1 MVEVM
6 SIDEINLV
14 ANSRYSISLPTE
26 LSNGK
31 FDDREYY
38 LCNEHFIITT
48 DDEDFVEHKVWRIW
62 DMDALKYVSSTT
74 TSLEEAIEIVERE
87 TERQIGLAYSFWGG
101 DTKLG
106 IHLLNDRQ
114 LSSMKYKLTKR
125 EKDMVIDRTPTTPYA
140 DEWIPLRLREDKGQ
154 YLMGKLPCPTCGFRE
169 FTSLTAAERHHFYCK
184 EYGFQPSNGLYFT
197 PIQKMML
204 KANLLKSAE
213 TFEAESSDYYFAL
226 YVKEGTKGYG
236 KHGMYYGET
245 DEIPPNAT
253 IEEIVQIIVN
263 WSIDDKVIESF
274 DDIEF
279 LSIDTANDERI
290 YEYDDYPEEGFEAED
305 SFWDFDE
312 DTFTKAGLD
321 SAMGRS
327 KPSITPDED
336 WVLVKLKKL
345 LRYTWQ
351 TQPDCSGVSNVDLV
365 EGGFGKKDINRIIKS
380 LSQKGYIIV
389 SDGIIYSTPLMYVHF
404 GYMVDWMYD
413 VSGMTEED
421 KNIVKGISY
430 VNEAETTIQFIEK
443 KYTKEQL
450 RGLLNANYHKRSFPN
465 TGGGTITYEYG
476 IDDDILK
483 RTPLRKLSMA
493 YAYDIEKRNKW
504 IKGDKTKSLN
514 GKAEWRWVQ
523 KRKGGRLISN
533 PKMRF
538 GAETFEARGDRIGKG
553 LYCDGCGNGR
563 LKLNYLDIGQ
573 GRTLYCKYCE
583 LDIKNSGYL
592 ILYEGGEKDYL
603 KENGYEAESTKPHS
617 VTISRSSN
625 SEKKLMAVFEDSEGK
640 KIKTTHFGQR
650 GASDYTKHGEKE
662 RMKRYLERHGGGTTT
677 STKEDW
683 KDPTTAGS
691 LSRWILWNEPSLNSS
706 FNDYKRKF
714 GLKGDL
720 KVSKSAES
728 NETKGL
734 IFIPLLIIVGCLIPY
749 FLDSREYKV

>member
-31 FDDREYY
+31 FNDREYY

-48 DDEDFVEHKVWRIW
+48 DDEGLWRIW

-74 TSLEEAIEIVERE
+74 TSLEEAIEIVEQE

-106 IHLLNDRQ
+106 VHLLNDRQ
-114 LSSMKYKLTKR
+114 LSSLKHKLTKR

-154 YLMGKLPCPTCGFRE
+154 YLMGKLPCPTCSFRE

-213 TFEAESSDYYFAL
+213 TFEAESSDYYFTL

-290 YEYDDYPEEGFEAED
+290 YEYDDYPEEGF
-305 SFWDFDE
+305 
-312 DTFTKAGLD
+312 
-321 SAMGRS
+321 
-327 KPSITPDED
+327 
-336 WVLVKLKKL
+336 
-345 LRYTWQ
+345 
-351 TQPDCSGVSNVDLV
+351 
-365 EGGFGKKDINRIIKS
+365 
-380 LSQKGYIIV
+380 
-389 SDGIIYSTPLMYVHF
+389 
-404 GYMVDWMYD
+404 
-413 VSGMTEED
+413 
-421 KNIVKGISY
+421 SY

-493 YAYDIEKRNKW
+493 YAYDIEKRNK
-504 IKGDKTKSLN
+504 
-514 GKAEWRWVQ
+514 
-523 KRKGGRLISN
+523 GR
-533 PKMRF
+533 
-538 GAETFEARGDRIGKG
+538 
-553 LYCDGCGNGR
+553 
-563 LKLNYLDIGQ
+563 
-573 GRTLYCKYCE
+573 
-583 LDIKNSGYL
+583 
-592 ILYEGGEKDYL
+592 
-603 KENGYEAESTKPHS
+603 
-617 VTISRSSN
+617 
-625 SEKKLMAVFEDSEGK
+625 
-640 KIKTTHFGQR
+640 
-650 GASDYTKHGEKE
+650 
-662 RMKRYLERHGGGTTT
+662 
-677 STKEDW
+677 
-683 KDPTTAGS
+683 
-691 LSRWILWNEPSLNSS
+691 
-706 FNDYKRKF
+706 
-714 GLKGDL
+714 
-720 KVSKSAES
+720 
-728 NETKGL
+728 
-734 IFIPLLIIVGCLIPY
+734 
-749 FLDSREYKV
+749 

>member
-31 FDDREYY
+31 FNDREYY

-48 DDEDFVEHKVWRIW
+48 DDEGLWRIW

-74 TSLEEAIEIVERE
+74 TSLEEAIEIVEQE

-106 IHLLNDRQ
+106 VHLLNDRQ
-114 LSSMKYKLTKR
+114 LSSLKHKLTKR

-154 YLMGKLPCPTCGFRE
+154 YLMGKLPCPTCSFRE

-213 TFEAESSDYYFAL
+213 TFEAESSDYYFTL

-274 DDIEF
+274 YDIEF

-290 YEYDDYPEEGFEAED
+290 YEYDDYPEEGF
-305 SFWDFDE
+305 
-312 DTFTKAGLD
+312 
-321 SAMGRS
+321 
-327 KPSITPDED
+327 
-336 WVLVKLKKL
+336 
-345 LRYTWQ
+345 
-351 TQPDCSGVSNVDLV
+351 
-365 EGGFGKKDINRIIKS
+365 
-380 LSQKGYIIV
+380 
-389 SDGIIYSTPLMYVHF
+389 
-404 GYMVDWMYD
+404 
-413 VSGMTEED
+413 
-421 KNIVKGISY
+421 SY

-504 IKGDKTKSLN
+504 IKGDKTKPIN
-514 GKAEWRWVQ
+514 GKAEWRWIQ
-523 KRKGGRLISN
+523 KRKGGRFISN

-538 GAETFEARGDRIGKG
+538 GA
-553 LYCDGCGNGR
+553 
-563 LKLNYLDIGQ
+563 
-573 GRTLYCKYCE
+573 
-583 LDIKNSGYL
+583 
-592 ILYEGGEKDYL
+592 
-603 KENGYEAESTKPHS
+603 
-617 VTISRSSN
+617 
-625 SEKKLMAVFEDSEGK
+625 
-640 KIKTTHFGQR
+640 
-650 GASDYTKHGEKE
+650 
-662 RMKRYLERHGGGTTT
+662 
-677 STKEDW
+677 
-683 KDPTTAGS
+683 
-691 LSRWILWNEPSLNSS
+691 
-706 FNDYKRKF
+706 
-714 GLKGDL
+714 
-720 KVSKSAES
+720 
-728 NETKGL
+728 ETKGL

>member
-1 MVEVM
+1 M

-204 KANLLKSAE
+204 KANLLK
-213 TFEAESSDYYFAL
+213 
-226 YVKEGTKGYG
+226 G
-236 KHGMYYGET
+236 
-245 DEIPPNAT
+245 
-253 IEEIVQIIVN
+253 
-263 WSIDDKVIESF
+263 
-274 DDIEF
+274 
-279 LSIDTANDERI
+279 
-290 YEYDDYPEEGFEAED
+290 AED

-321 SAMGRS
+321 SAMERS

-583 LDIKNSGYL
+583 LDIKNSGYH
-592 ILYEGGEKDYL
+592 IIYEGGEKDYL

>member
-48 DDEDFVEHKVWRIW
+48 DDEGLWRIW

-74 TSLEEAIEIVERE
+74 TSLEEAIEIVEQE

-106 IHLLNDRQ
+106 VHLLNDRQ

-125 EKDMVIDRTPTTPYA
+125 EKDMIIDRTPTTPYA

-154 YLMGKLPCPTCGFRE
+154 YLMGKLPCPTCSFRE

-204 KANLLKSAE
+204 KANLLK
-213 TFEAESSDYYFAL
+213 
-226 YVKEGTKGYG
+226 
-236 KHGMYYGET
+236 
-245 DEIPPNAT
+245 
-253 IEEIVQIIVN
+253 
-263 WSIDDKVIESF
+263 
-274 DDIEF
+274 
-279 LSIDTANDERI
+279 
-290 YEYDDYPEEGFEAED
+290 
-305 SFWDFDE
+305 
-312 DTFTKAGLD
+312 
-321 SAMGRS
+321 
-327 KPSITPDED
+327 
-336 WVLVKLKKL
+336 
-345 LRYTWQ
+345 
-351 TQPDCSGVSNVDLV
+351 
-365 EGGFGKKDINRIIKS
+365 
-380 LSQKGYIIV
+380 
-389 SDGIIYSTPLMYVHF
+389 
-404 GYMVDWMYD
+404 
-413 VSGMTEED
+413 
-421 KNIVKGISY
+421 
-430 VNEAETTIQFIEK
+430 
-443 KYTKEQL
+443 
-450 RGLLNANYHKRSFPN
+450 
-465 TGGGTITYEYG
+465 
-476 IDDDILK
+476 
-483 RTPLRKLSMA
+483 
-493 YAYDIEKRNKW
+493 
-504 IKGDKTKSLN
+504 
-514 GKAEWRWVQ
+514 
-523 KRKGGRLISN
+523 
-533 PKMRF
+533 
-538 GAETFEARGDRIGKG
+538 GAETFEAPMKG
-553 LYCDGCGNGR
+553 AQPPRRSQDDGGVYLTREHTKAIKTALESQFPDTNWKVKKQGNSAVQFFGYSSPNENDPKR
-563 LKLNYLDIGQ
+563 LEIDNIILKA
-573 GRTLYCKYCE
+573 
-583 LDIKNSGYL
+583 IKNIENDDYGWE
-592 ILYEGGEKDYL
+592 EGDDLGITIYDESTFMRF
-603 KENGYEAESTKPHS
+603 YEAESTKPHS

-625 SEKKLMAVFEDSEGK
+625 SEKKLMAVFEDGEGK

-650 GASDYTKHGEKE
+650 GADDYTKHDKDIRDE
-662 RMKRYLERHGGGTTT
+662 RKKLYLERHGGGFET

>member
-1 MVEVM
+1 M

-48 DDEDFVEHKVWRIW
+48 DDEGLWRIW

-204 KANLLKSAE
+204 KANLLK
-213 TFEAESSDYYFAL
+213 
-226 YVKEGTKGYG
+226 G
-236 KHGMYYGET
+236 
-245 DEIPPNAT
+245 
-253 IEEIVQIIVN
+253 
-263 WSIDDKVIESF
+263 
-274 DDIEF
+274 
-279 LSIDTANDERI
+279 
-290 YEYDDYPEEGFEAED
+290 AED

-321 SAMGRS
+321 SAMERS

-583 LDIKNSGYL
+583 LDIKNSGYH
-592 ILYEGGEKDYL
+592 IIYEGGEKDYL

-691 LSRWILWNEPSLNSS
+691 LSRWILWNKPSLKAS
-706 FNDYKRKF
+706 FDDYKSRF
-714 GLKGDL
+714 GLKGSL
-720 KVSKSAES
+720 NVSKSAEEKRQLIS
-728 NETKGL
+728 ELVCFKCGVKDEIANYNWNENAKGCCGMGVREKRYYANKSAETNESKFPTFQFAGSVL
-734 IFIPLLIIVGCLIPY
+734 LVSLLPL
-749 FLDSREYKV
+749 FLDNKKDKV